1 MNGELHRG
9 RLFLGCIIALVAT
22 AFGFIVRADLIGVW
36 GEEFK
41 LSEEQKGV
49 ILGAGLYPFAISII
63 LFSLIVDKIGY
74 GVSMVFAFFGHV
86 IGALVAIYA
95 GFVGKDN
102 PQAAFQLLY
111 LGAFITALANG
122 IVEAVINPVTATMY
136 RENKTHY
143 LNILHA
149 GWPGGLVL
157 GGLLAIS
164 FGLLPEATL
173 SNMPLGLKDW
183 QWKVALVLLP
193 TLAYGVLLM
202 GQKFPV
208 QERVAAGVTFR
219 DMMREFGAGSCF
231 IVVFLLTWGI
241 IQILDVTGAGI
252 LQEEGFLYEPRNK
265 LAVAAI
271 VGGISAVAFFVAYGA
286 VGRPMF
292 ILLLLVMLLLATTE
306 LGTDG
311 WITDIMKGV
320 FKDKDSKFNPAALVL
335 IYTSFIMFVLRFF
348 AGPIVHRISPLGLLA
363 ASAAIACGGLLFIAN
378 AGSAPFMIFLAAT
391 LYGFGKTFF
400 WPTTLGV
407 VSEQFPK
414 GGALMLNAIA
424 GVGMIGVGVLGGPL
438 MGTVQDRDIVA
449 TLEKKDPLVSAAV
462 VEEKPGILGKS
473 LSVDP
478 KKLEALPATK
488 KEEAEKTISSTRQQ
502 FLAKVAILP
511 GIMLVCYLLLIG
523 YFWTKGGYKAK
534 ALHGEEEAPSE
545 Y

>member
-1 MNGELHRG
+1 LY
-9 RLFLGCIIALVAT
+9 
-22 AFGFIVRADLIGVW
+22 IV
-36 GEEFK
+36 
-41 LSEEQKGV
+41 
-49 ILGAGLYPFAISII
+49 
-63 LFSLIVDKIGY
+63 
-74 GVSMVFAFFGHV
+74 
-86 IGALVAIYA
+86 
-95 GFVGKDN
+95 
-102 PQAAFQLLY
+102 
-111 LGAFITALANG
+111 
-122 IVEAVINPVTATMY
+122 AVINPVTATMY
-136 RENKTHY
+136 KENKTHY

-164 FGLLPEATL
+164 FGLLPQATL
-173 SNMPLGLKDW
+173 NDMPLGLKDW

-202 GQKFPV
+202 GQSFPV

-231 IVVFLLTWGI
+231 IVVFLLTCGV
-241 IQILDVTGAGI
+241 IQVLDVTGAKI
-252 LQEEGFLYEPRNK
+252 LQEGGFLYDPRNK
-265 LAVAAI
+265 LVVAAI
-271 VGGISAVAFFVAYGA
+271 VGGVSAVAFFIAYGSI
-286 VGRPMF
+286 GRPMF

-320 FKDKDSKFNPAALVL
+320 FKDKDGKFNPGALVL
-335 IYTSFIMFVLRFF
+335 IYTSLIMFVLRFF

-363 ASAAIACGGLLFIAN
+363 ASAAIATGGLFLIAN
-378 AGSAPFMIFLAAT
+378 AGSAGVAVFLAAT

-438 MGTVQDRDIVA
+438 MGTIQDRDIDQALLSSVPH
-449 TLEKKDPLVSAAV
+449 LREQVVMEKA
-462 VEEKPGILGKS
+462 GILGKS
-473 LSVDP
+473 LSVDQN
-478 KKLEALPATK
+478 KLDALPVVK
-488 KEEAEKTISSTRQQ
+488 KEEAETIISSTRQH
-502 FLAKVAILP
+502 FLAKVAVLP
-511 GIMLVCYLLLIG
+511 AIMLGCYLLLIV
-523 YFWTKGGYKAK
+523 YFWTRGGYTAQSL
-534 ALHGEEEAPSE
+534 AHTEEQAPSE